1 MAALS
6 DPMCRPRVT
15 GIIEVMSRQTHPEE
29 PTNGLNGHNPTTDEL
44 VRIGAPYTLR
54 DGSPI
59 LVRQG
64 HHSDRKLLLDGFA
77 RLSPESRYRRFLV
90 PMPEL
95 REQTIEY
102 LLDVDH
108 HDHEAMVAIDPQTGQ
123 GIGVARYVR
132 DKERPDAAEVAA
144 TVVDEWQGRGVG
156 TLLLEVIGER
166 ARAEGI
172 TTFTASM
179 LATNREMLDVL
190 QGLGPFEVVD
200 RELGCVE
207 VEAPIAT
214 EGVSPILAR
223 MLKAVAREE
232 LKAREPS
239 APQAFRLAGFRQ
251 PDGDSSP

>member
-1 MAALS
+1 MT
-6 DPMCRPRVT
+6 P
-15 GIIEVMSRQTHPEE
+15 SRQPEE
-29 PTNGLNGHNPTTDEL
+29 PTNGLNGHDPTTDEL
-44 VRIGAPYTLR
+44 VRVGAPYTLR
-54 DGSPI
+54 DGSQI

-64 HHSDRKLLLDGFA
+64 HHTDRRLLLDGFE

-90 PMPEL
+90 PVPEL
-95 REQTIEY
+95 REQTVEY
-102 LLDVDH
+102 LLNVDH
-108 HDHEAMVAIDPQTGQ
+108 HDHEAMVAIDPETGH

-132 DKERPDAAEVAA
+132 DKERHDAAEVAA

-166 ARAEGI
+166 ALAEGI

-200 RELGCVE
+200 RELGSVE
-207 VEAPIAT
+207 VEAPIGT
-214 EGVSPILAR
+214 DGVSPILAR

-239 APQAFRLAGFRQ
+239 DPEPLRLAGPRQ
-251 PDGDSSP
+251 FPPG